1 MMLCHHLKSTPQLNE
16 ANYCVRSSKAMLITV
31 AINKE
36 NYQVDLSQPHCLA
49 IPLYFNG
56 AQPNHF
62 GAQKARSKTVEVE
75 GFIGDTERGGSCNVD
90 EITLTP
96 HCNGTHTESVGHIVN
111 DDIAVAGVLTGAL
124 ITSQLVTLSWER
136 AKDSV
141 DSYRPNIED
150 GDKLITRASLKDKL
164 ENINTSLLRAVII
177 RTLDNPKSKKE
188 AVYNVE
194 NQPPF
199 FSVEAMEYLVERG
212 VEHILVDFPSVDKMY
227 DEGLLANHHLFWG
240 VNEGTYTLTATSQ
253 PHKTITEM
261 IFVEDEIDDGSYLLN
276 IQIPAFMSDAAPSRP
291 VIYPMIKN
299 DA

>member
-1 MMLCHHLKSTPQLNE
+1 
-16 ANYCVRSSKAMLITV
+16 MLITV
-31 AINKE
+31 AINQE
-36 NYQVDLSQPHCLA
+36 NYQSDLSQPYCLA

-62 GAQKARSKTVEVE
+62 GAMRALSKAVEVE
-75 GFIGDTERGGSCNVD
+75 GFIGDTRRGGGCNVD

-111 DDIAVAGVLTGAL
+111 DDIAVASVLTGAL
-124 ITSQLVTLSWER
+124 IPSQLITLSWMR

-141 DSYRPNIED
+141 DSYRPNVED
-150 GDKLITRASLKDKL
+150 EDKLITRASLKNKL
-164 ENINTSLLRAVII
+164 ENIGASLLQAVII
-177 RTLDNPKSKKE
+177 RTLDNCESKK
-188 AVYNVE
+188 AATYNAE

-240 VNEGTYTLTATSQ
+240 VDEGTQALTVTSQ

>member
-1 MMLCHHLKSTPQLNE
+1 
-16 ANYCVRSSKAMLITV
+16 MLITV
-31 AINKE
+31 AINQE

-62 GAQKARSKTVEVE
+62 GAHKAHSKTVEVE
-75 GFIGDTERGGSCNVD
+75 GFIGDIERGGSCNVD

-111 DDIAVAGVLTGAL
+111 DGMAVAGVLTGAL
-124 ITSQLVTLSWER
+124 IASQLITLSWER

-150 GDKLITRASLKDKL
+150 EDKLITRASLKDKL
-164 ENINTSLLRAVII
+164 ENIDASLLRAVII

-188 AVYNVE
+188 AIYNVE

-199 FSVEAMEYLVERG
+199 FSIEAMEYLVERG

-240 VNEGTYTLTATSQ
+240 VNEGTHALTATSQ

-261 IFVEDEIDDGSYLLN
+261 IFVEDKIADGGYLLS

>member
-1 MMLCHHLKSTPQLNE
+1 
-16 ANYCVRSSKAMLITV
+16 MLITV
-31 AINKE
+31 AINQE
-36 NYQVDLSQPHCLA
+36 NYQADLSQPYCLA

-62 GAQKARSKTVEVE
+62 GAHKAHSKTVKVE

-111 DDIAVAGVLTGAL
+111 DDIAVASVLTGAL
-124 ITSQLVTLSWER
+124 IASQLITLSWER

-150 GDKLITRASLKDKL
+150 EDKLITRASLKDKL
-164 ENINTSLLRAVII
+164 ENIDSSLLQAVII
-177 RTLDNPKSKKE
+177 RTLDNLESKKE
-188 AVYNVE
+188 AIYNIE

-240 VNEGTYTLTATSQ
+240 VNGGTHTLTGASQ

-261 IFVEDEIDDGSYLLN
+261 IFVEDEIDDGSYLLS

-291 VIYPMIKN
+291 LIYPMTKN
-299 DA
+299 DT

>member
-1 MMLCHHLKSTPQLNE
+1 
-16 ANYCVRSSKAMLITV
+16 MLITV

-276 IQIPAFMSDAAPSRP
+276 MQIPAFMSDAAPSRP
-291 VIYPMIKN
+291 VIYLMIKN

>member
-1 MMLCHHLKSTPQLNE
+1 
-16 ANYCVRSSKAMLITV
+16 MLITV
-31 AINKE
+31 AINQE
-36 NYQVDLSQPHCLA
+36 NYQADLSQPRCLA
-49 IPLYFNG
+49 IPLNFNG

-62 GAQKARSKTVEVE
+62 GASKALSKAVEVE
-75 GFIGDTERGGSCNVD
+75 GFIGDTQRGGSCNVE
-90 EITLTP
+90 EITLTA

-111 DDIAVAGVLTGAL
+111 NDITVAGVLTGAL
-124 ITSQLVTLSWER
+124 IASQLITLGWER

-150 GDKLITRASLKDKL
+150 EDKLITQKSLKNKL
-164 ENINTSLLRAVII
+164 EKIDSSLLRAVII
-177 RTLDNPKSKKE
+177 RTLDNLESKKE
-188 AVYNVE
+188 VTYNAE

-212 VEHILVDFPSVDKMY
+212 VEHILVDFPSVDKMH
-227 DEGLLANHHLFWG
+227 DKGLLANHHLFWG
-240 VNEGTYTLTATSQ
+240 VNEDTHTLTATSQ

-261 IFVEDEIDDGSYLLN
+261 IFVEDDIDDGSYLLN

>member
-1 MMLCHHLKSTPQLNE
+1 
-16 ANYCVRSSKAMLITV
+16 MLITV

-36 NYQVDLSQPHCLA
+36 NYQADLSQSRCLA

-62 GAQKARSKTVEVE
+62 GALKALSKTVEVE
-75 GFIGDTERGGSCNVD
+75 GFVGDTRRGGSCNVD

-124 ITSQLVTLSWER
+124 IPSQFITLSWER
-136 AKDSV
+136 AKDSA

-150 GDKLITRASLKDKL
+150 EDKLITRASLKDKL
-164 ENINTSLLRAVII
+164 ENIDSSLLQAII
-177 RTLDNPKSKKE
+177 IKTLDNLESKKE
-188 AVYNVE
+188 ATYNIE

-227 DEGLLANHHLFWG
+227 DEGLLVNHHLFWG
-240 VNEGTYTLTATSQ
+240 VNEGTHTLTATAQ

-261 IFVEDEIDDGSYLLN
+261 IFVEDDIDDGSYLLS

-291 VIYPMIKN
+291 VIYPMIKK
-299 DA
+299 